1 MADSLLRKNRHM
13 IYQDKESIIKE
24 KYMLHKEW
32 KELIAYIESHP
43 EAVRI
48 CRKQEEVD
56 RAIGDQVAYL
66 GLEDLSQ
73 GAISQENLSQENP
86 SQEEPRH
93 LENCPYIYD
102 TSYELETG
110 DLLRVYARF
119 HGIPME
125 ILETK
130 RTLVRELSLEDT
142 PELFQIYQEDHMTDY
157 MEDLY
162 PYEEEMTYEE
172 NYIRN
177 VYGLYDYGIWIIRDK
192 ETNELIG
199 RAGVESKPDLPLD
212 TVELG
217 YAIAPHLWHQGYATE
232 VCSAILD
239 YSRDVLEKSCVI
251 AEVDPMNQWSIAMLL
266 RLGFQNVSENK
277 RENGLLTYRKPL
289 I

>member
-1 MADSLLRKNRHM
+1 M

-48 CRKQEEVD
+48 CRNQEEVD

-73 GAISQENLSQENP
+73 GAISQENISQEESFRENP
-86 SQEEPRH
+86 SQEAPRH

>member
-1 MADSLLRKNRHM
+1 M

-86 SQEEPRH
+86 SQEEPCH
-93 LENCPYIYD
+93 LKNCPYIYD

>member
-1 MADSLLRKNRHM
+1 
-13 IYQDKESIIKE
+13 
-24 KYMLHKEW
+24 MLHKEW

-73 GAISQENLSQENP
+73 GAISQENISQEESFRENPSQENP
-86 SQEEPRH
+86 SQEAPCH
-93 LENCPYIYD
+93 LKNCPYIYD

-162 PYEEEMTYEE
+162 PYE
-172 NYIRN
+172 
-177 VYGLYDYGIWIIRDK
+177 
-192 ETNELIG
+192 
-199 RAGVESKPDLPLD
+199 
-212 TVELG
+212 
-217 YAIAPHLWHQGYATE
+217 
-232 VCSAILD
+232 
-239 YSRDVLEKSCVI
+239 
-251 AEVDPMNQWSIAMLL
+251 
-266 RLGFQNVSENK
+266 
-277 RENGLLTYRKPL
+277 
-289 I
+289 

>member
-1 MADSLLRKNRHM
+1 
-13 IYQDKESIIKE
+13 
-24 KYMLHKEW
+24 MLHKEW

-73 GAISQENLSQENP
+73 GAISQENISQEESFRENP
-86 SQEEPRH
+86 SQEAPRH

-162 PYEEEMTYEE
+162 PYEEEITYEE

>member
-1 MADSLLRKNRHM
+1 M

-86 SQEEPRH
+86 SQEEPCH
-93 LENCPYIYD
+93 LKNCPYIYD

-162 PYEEEMTYEE
+162 PYEEEITYEE